1 MKKFSKFIVNARI
14 PILVIAILLLIPSF
28 FGILHTR
35 INYDMLDYLPDD
47 METVIGQD
55 IMLEDFGKGAF
66 SFIIIEGM
74 SEKDVAS
81 LKTKIEAVN
90 HVDTVLW
97 YDSLFDLTV
106 PMELLPEDY
115 YDIFN
120 SGDATLMAVFFDTS
134 SSADETID
142 AIDEIRSAAG
152 EQCYVS
158 GISAL
163 VADLKSLCEQEEPIY
178 VGIAVLLSC
187 VAMMLLLDSWI
198 VPFIFL
204 ASIGLSIAFNLG
216 SNYFLGETSYI
227 TKALAAVLQLGVT
240 MDYSIFLWHSY
251 TEHKETESD
260 NRKAMS
266 DAICATIT
274 SVAGSSLTTIA
285 GFIALCF
292 MSYTMGLDL
301 GIVMA
306 KGVLLGVIGSIT
318 TLPALILIFD
328 PLLEK
333 TRHRP
338 LLPNMKKAAMFIT
351 KHYVIFLVIFVLLI
365 VPAFYGYRNTSLFYD
380 FDNLLSSSN
389 SSSSTED
396 ALAYQIAND
405 KLTSEFGVSATHIV
419 LCDSSLSAK
428 DAKNM
433 LNQLER
439 VDGVKYALGYNSLV
453 GSLVPDDFIPDSVKS
468 ALKSGDY
475 QMILVTSEYDVST
488 DACNNQI
495 DELNAIVKSY
505 DENGMVIGEAAC
517 TKDLIEVTDHDFTV
531 VTWISL
537 AAIFLIIAL
546 TLKSVTLP
554 VILVAVIEFAVSINL
569 GIPYYT
575 NLSLAFIAP
584 ISISTIQL
592 GATVDYAI
600 LMTTRYKKE
609 RYLGN
614 GKQESISTALAS
626 AIPSIL
632 VSAIGFFTATFGV
645 GLYSDI
651 SLISTLCGL
660 MARGAIISMVSV
672 IFLLPAMFMLF
683 DRIIIKTS
691 LGFQNKQNILSKK
704 DTEVTL

>member
-1 MKKFSKFIVNARI
+1 MKKISEFIVKLRI
-14 PILVIAILLLIPSF
+14 PILVIAVLLLIPSF

-66 SFIIIEGM
+66 SFIIVEGM
-74 SEKDVAS
+74 SDQDISA
-81 LKTKIEAVN
+81 LKTKIEAVD
-90 HVDTVLW
+90 HVATVLW
-97 YDSLFDLTV
+97 YDSLFDLSV
-106 PMELLPEDY
+106 PMELLPENY
-115 YDIFN
+115 YDVFN
-120 SGDATLMAVFFDTS
+120 SGDSTLMAVFFDTS

-142 AIDEIRSAAG
+142 AINEIRSVTG

-178 VGIAVLLSC
+178 VGLAVLLSC
-187 VAMMLLLDSWI
+187 AAMMLLLDSWI

-204 ASIGLSIAFNLG
+204 ASIGISIALNLG

-251 TEHKETESD
+251 TEHKEAEHD
-260 NRKAMS
+260 KKKAMA
-266 DAICATIT
+266 DAISSTIT

-328 PLLEK
+328 SLLEK

-338 LLPNMKKAAMFIT
+338 LIPNMKKAAYFIT
-351 KHYVIFLVIFVLLI
+351 KHYLVFLVIFLVMI
-365 VPAFYGYRNTSLFYD
+365 VPAFYGYNHTSLFYD

-389 SSSSTED
+389 SDNED
-396 ALAYQIAND
+396 NTLAYQVAND
-405 KLTSEFGVSATHIV
+405 KLTSEFGVSATHII
-419 LCDSSLSAK
+419 LCNSSLSAK

-433 LNQLER
+433 LSQLEA

-453 GSLVPDDFIPDSVKS
+453 GSLIPDDFIPDSVKS
-468 ALKSGDY
+468 MLKSDDY

-495 DELNAIVKSY
+495 DELNSIVKSY
-505 DENGMVIGEAAC
+505 DSEGMVIGEAAC

-546 TLKSVTLP
+546 TLKSITLP
-554 VILVAVIEFAVSINL
+554 IILVAVIEFAVSINL
-569 GIPYYT
+569 GIPFYT

-609 RYLGN
+609 RYQGE
-614 GKQESISTALAS
+614 GKQDAIATALAA

-645 GLYSDI
+645 GFYSDI
-651 SLISTLCGL
+651 SLISTLCSL
-660 MARGAIISMVSV
+660 MARGALISMLSV
-672 IFLLPAMFMLF
+672 IFVLPAMFMLF
-683 DRIIIKTS
+683 DKIIIKTS
-691 LGFQNKQNILSKK
+691 LGFQNKQKANLELNQEES
-704 DTEVTL
+704 L